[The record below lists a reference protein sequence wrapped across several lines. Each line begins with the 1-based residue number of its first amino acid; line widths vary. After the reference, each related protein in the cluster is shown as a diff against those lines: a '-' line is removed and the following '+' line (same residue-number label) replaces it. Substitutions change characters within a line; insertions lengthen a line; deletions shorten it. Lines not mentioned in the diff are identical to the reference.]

1 MSVTALAI
9 NIRREYA
16 SFRQSDLGG
25 RQRGEPL
32 REREDN
38 EADQRHGAEVNFN
51 INSV

>member
-1 MSVTALAI
+1 MRQTE
-9 NIRREYA
+9 RRAAE
-16 SFRQSDLGG
+16 
-25 RQRGEPL
+25 